1 MGFIPKS
8 ATYTETA
15 FPMKIQ
21 SSPLLVYFTLAYL
34 ISWIIWFPLYSHAF
48 GITGLPVLPFHHGI
62 GGLGPLIASFITSA
76 IFEGKQGLEKLS
88 RQIFK
93 VKPLSYLLI
102 ALISPI
108 ILAAIASI
116 ISNLLD
122 HTPINLSALL
132 KAKEFP
138 EYSFLSFLLY
148 NLLFFGFG
156 EEVGWRG
163 FALPRLQARYN
174 ALWASLI
181 LTLFWAVWHWPLFL
195 YRPGY
200 TSMDV
205 AGIFGW
211 VFSLLT
217 GSVLLTWLYNSSR
230 ASLFACAVFHSTI
243 DIAFLADFADKN
255 ITNYMGMLITIW
267 GIAIIIIFKPN
278 NLSRSERIR
287 Q

>member
-1 MGFIPKS
+1 
-8 ATYTETA
+8 
-15 FPMKIQ
+15 MKIQ

-93 VKPLSYLLI
+93 IKPLAYLLI
-102 ALISPI
+102 ALLSPFI
-108 ILAAIASI
+108 MAVIALVI
-116 ISNLLD
+116 NNLFN
-122 HTPINLSALL
+122 HTPINLSMLL
-132 KAKEFP
+132 QTKEFP
-138 EYSFLSFLLY
+138 EFGFISFLLY

-156 EEVGWRG
+156 EEAGWRG

-181 LTLFWAVWHWPLFL
+181 LTVFWAVWHWPLFL

-200 TSMDV
+200 TSMEL
-205 AGIFGW
+205 AGILGW
-211 VFSLLT
+211 IFSLLT
-217 GSVLLTWLYNSSR
+217 GSILLTWLYNSSR
-230 ASLFACAVFHSTI
+230 GSILACAVFHSTI
-243 DIAFLADFADKN
+243 DIVFLADFADKN
-255 ITNYMGMLITIW
+255 TINYMGMLITAW
-267 GIAIIIIFKPN
+267 GIATITIFKPH
-278 NLSRSERIR
+278 NLSRSERIK